1 MQSISPGEDLQQKLS
16 QNSSETTFE
25 ITLLKSG
32 LLYLP
37 KYYQTKLKLSFPPE
51 HSLLFSLSV
60 VLCARIVY
68 CIRGMAK
75 GLQELVFPQKPCGQT
90 AFGQVTDWWLENWL
104 TWGTKRGY
112 RKRGEAHIP
121 TSQITLSH
129 HGSAHGRAGA
139 APLVP
144 APRWRP

>member
-16 QNSSETTFE
+16 QNSLETTFE

-90 AFGQVTDWWLENWL
+90 AFGQVTDW
-104 TWGTKRGY
+104 
-112 RKRGEAHIP
+112 
-121 TSQITLSH
+121 
-129 HGSAHGRAGA
+129 
-139 APLVP
+139 
-144 APRWRP
+144 